1 MYGERKTQTPRGQAE
16 LDTLAARYPRTIAAF
31 TAMGALEHLERIIK
45 LDTSWDELRRTT
57 EHREQRTE
65 QQAEFYSQSATCN
78 LQSAIQYDLIYAGG
92 GLGLL
97 HAVVMAQRGYRVLL
111 FDRGEV
117 GCAHREWNISRE
129 ELRALI
135 EVGFCSWSE
144 LDEIVVAEYDIG
156 VVRFHAPKPADMTEL
171 RMADVLHIALDA
183 GGLLRLA
190 RRKLAEA
197 GGVILDHR
205 AFRGVTVGAYGPMSV
220 VVELARDDGALE
232 RHTARLLLDG
242 MGSSSPLA
250 LRRFAAGTGWRQQRQ
265 PFAGVCP
272 TVGTVAAGFVAGA
285 APNQHNPRIGDIL
298 ISVADAQRGQQ
309 YMWEGFP
316 GRGDDLTVYLFYY
329 DILGENRGP
338 RTKNHRITTS
348 GSQLT
353 LRVPVLGSSAPNLM
367 QLFEDYFTLLPTYK
381 RPGPEFRHIKPVYGY
396 IPARH
401 GLRWQAAPLLRGVL
415 PIGDS
420 AAQQSPLT
428 FCGFGSH
435 VRNLARTTELLHE
448 ALRHDLLTPA
458 QLQPIS
464 AYQVNVSLNWV
475 FSRFMQPWRAPDDVN
490 KLQNLFLGVLNDLGE
505 DLARRFFR
513 DHMRWADYHR
523 MVLGMFRRHPRIILI
538 AWQVLGPAG
547 VRQWIGDYLGY
558 SCAALAAWAGRRIGA
573 RGRAALANSL
583 ARFAPAIGLRLRAH
597 FAEWRA
603 MGWI

>member
-1 MYGERKTQTPRGQAE
+1 MPADDPTTIPAV
-16 LDTLAARYPRTIAAF
+16 LAARYPHTLEAF
-31 TAMGALEHLERIIK
+31 SAMGALDHLERIAR
-45 LDTSWDELRRTT
+45 LDAIWDVIRRGAHGAVAQ
-57 EHREQRTE
+57 EV
-65 QQAEFYSQSATCN
+65 YSVLPTPNPQPPAD
-78 LQSAIQYDLIYAGG
+78 YDLIYAGG

-97 HAVVMAQRGYRVLL
+97 HAVVMARYGYRVLL

-117 GCAHREWNISRE
+117 GCAHREWNIARD

-309 YMWEGFP
+309 YMWEG
-316 GRGDDLTVYLFYY
+316 L
-329 DILGENRGP
+329 
-338 RTKNHRITTS
+338 
-348 GSQLT
+348 
-353 LRVPVLGSSAPNLM
+353 
-367 QLFEDYFTLLPTYK
+367 
-381 RPGPEFRHIKPVYGY
+381 
-396 IPARH
+396 
-401 GLRWQAAPLLRGVL
+401 
-415 PIGDS
+415 
-420 AAQQSPLT
+420 
-428 FCGFGSH
+428 
-435 VRNLARTTELLHE
+435 
-448 ALRHDLLTPA
+448 
-458 QLQPIS
+458 
-464 AYQVNVSLNWV
+464 
-475 FSRFMQPWRAPDDVN
+475 
-490 KLQNLFLGVLNDLGE
+490 
-505 DLARRFFR
+505 
-513 DHMRWADYHR
+513 
-523 MVLGMFRRHPRIILI
+523 
-538 AWQVLGPAG
+538 
-547 VRQWIGDYLGY
+547 
-558 SCAALAAWAGRRIGA
+558 
-573 RGRAALANSL
+573 
-583 ARFAPAIGLRLRAH
+583 
-597 FAEWRA
+597 
-603 MGWI
+603 